1 MNILKV
7 EKINK
12 SYDNKKVL
20 NNVTMEVEEGDLF
33 GLIGPNGAGK
43 STLIQIVCGLLGQ
56 DSGSIELFGMNYKNN
71 SIGIKK
77 RIGLVPQELAIFE
90 NLTAKDN
97 LEYFGRMY
105 GLKGKVLKER
115 ITEVLE
121 LIGLDPK
128 DKKQVQKYSGGMKRR
143 LNLGCS
149 VLHKPDLLILD
160 EPTVGV
166 DAQSRNNIFDY
177 LRKIN
182 KEGTTIIYTSHYM
195 EEIEALCNKIFIID
209 LGEEIAYGEKSEL
222 KTMYGSSSI
231 LTIYLDRIENG
242 IQEELNLIT
251 GVLNSEVDENKIIV
265 KVNKKELNFTN
276 IFKLIENRNLT
287 IENFT
292 IKDSNLE
299 EIFLNLTGKKLRD

>member
-56 DSGSIELFGMNYKNN
+56 DSGSIELFGMDYKNN

-242 IQEELNLIT
+242 IQEEMNLIT

>member
-56 DSGSIELFGMNYKNN
+56 DSGSIELFGMDYKNN

>member
-242 IQEELNLIT
+242 IQEEMNLIT

>member
-7 EKINK
+7 DKINK

-20 NNVTMEVEEGDLF
+20 NNISMEVEEGDLF

-43 STLIQIVCGLLGQ
+43 STLIQIICGLLGQ
-56 DSGSIELFGMNYKNN
+56 DSGKIELFGMNYKNN
-71 SIGIKK
+71 SIEIKK

-90 NLTAKDN
+90 NLTARDN

-115 ITEVLE
+115 IKEVLE

-222 KTMYGSSSI
+222 KSMYGSSSI
-231 LTIYLDRIENG
+231 LTIYLNKIENG
-242 IQEELNLIT
+242 IIEELNLIT
-251 GVLNSEVDENKIIV
+251 GVLNSEIEENKIIV
-265 KVNKKELNFTN
+265 KVNKKELNFTS